1 MYALEYHIGNRVVE
15 KYTFPT
21 KALCVWKR
29 KQLAYNGTHRAGTFI
44 ISRV

>member
-1 MYALEYHIGNRVVE
+1 MYALEYHIGDRVVE

-21 KALCVWKR
+21 KALCNWKK
-29 KQLAYNGTHRAGTFI
+29 KQLIYNGTHVTGTFM